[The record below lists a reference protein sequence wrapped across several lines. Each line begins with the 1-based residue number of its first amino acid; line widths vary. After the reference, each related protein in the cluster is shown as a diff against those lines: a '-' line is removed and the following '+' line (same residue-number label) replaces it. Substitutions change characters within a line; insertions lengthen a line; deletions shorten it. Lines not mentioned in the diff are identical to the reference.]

1 MNIVVEEMLDG
12 RYLPEWLQLL
22 EVRALLLG
30 LVSTCTEGWLW
41 LEIGQAVQSVELV
54 LSVERHLALVI
65 PELPVRV
72 ERVGLLLK
80 KLGLWYSLR

>member
-1 MNIVVEEMLDG
+1 MSLKRKKPYLPHRHFFITEEKDVDLSRHLIRFLHVNIVVEEMLDG

-41 LEIGQAVQSVELV
+41 LEIGQTV
-54 LSVERHLALVI
+54 
-65 PELPVRV
+65 
-72 ERVGLLLK
+72 
-80 KLGLWYSLR
+80 